1 MGETEFRPCLR
12 YVEVF
17 PFADDK
23 GRPLFGLRD
32 PQHISSQI
40 LCVSPDVA
48 HALQFLDGTR
58 TLEEIRSEYQ
68 RRYNKDFPA
77 DHLRQVVRTLDES
90 YFLDND
96 SFRRYLTKLVESFR
110 QAEIREAF
118 HAGNSYS
125 KDAVDLRNSITAF
138 FSGPDGPGLPDGALS
153 EREIPA
159 IIAPHIDL
167 RIGGH
172 TYAWA
177 YKTLAEAKKPDV
189 VIVLGTGHSGLR
201 NLFSLTRKRF
211 ATPLGELEI
220 DSEFVDRLTTL
231 YPYDLFSEELAH
243 RTEHTIEFQVLF
255 LQLLFGSGVSLV
267 PILCSFAYT
276 MARDGNPAQAI
287 RQFTEALRMAIRQDG
302 RRICLV
308 ASADLAHVGPRYGDK
323 EGFDGERLEKIKEED
338 REMLAYV
345 EKVDADGFL
354 DYIVREGDRRRICGL
369 SPIYTMLKVLEARK
383 GTVLSHS
390 HGEMDKNGS
399 VCSYASV
406 VLEA

>member
-1 MGETEFRPCLR
+1 MGEADFRPRLR

-17 PFADDK
+17 PFPDEK
-23 GRPLFGLRD
+23 GKPLFGLRD
-32 PQHISSQI
+32 PQQISSQI

-48 HALQFLDGTR
+48 FALQFLDGTR

-68 RRYNKDFPA
+68 RQYNREFPA
-77 DHLRQVVRTLDES
+77 DHLRQVVRVLDES

-96 SFRRYLTKLVESFR
+96 SFRRYLTDLVESFR
-110 QAEIREAF
+110 LSEIREAF

-125 KDAVDLRNSITAF
+125 KDAVSLRNSMATF
-138 FSGPDGPGLPDGALS
+138 FSGPNGPGLPDGVLS
-153 EREIPA
+153 DRQIPA
-159 IIAPHIDL
+159 IITPHIDL

-177 YKTLAEAKKPDV
+177 YKQLAEAKKPDV
-189 VIVLGTGHSGLR
+189 VIVLGTGHNGLR

-211 ATPLGELEI
+211 ATPLGELQV
-220 DSEFVDRLTTL
+220 DSEFVNRLTTL
-231 YPYDLFSEELAH
+231 YPYDLFSDELAH

-276 MARDGNPAQAI
+276 MARDGNPAEAI

-302 RRICLV
+302 RRFCLV

-323 EGFDGERLEKIKEED
+323 EGFVGERLDKIKEED

-345 EKVDADGFL
+345 EKVDAEGFL

-383 GTVLSHS
+383 GTVLSHD
-390 HGEMDKNGS
+390 HGEMDKYGS
-399 VCSYASV
+399 ICSYASV
-406 VLEA
+406 ILEA